1 MSNSVQIVP
10 FTTPYRD
17 QVIELI
23 LHIQQAEFGVA
34 ITAADQPDLAEIPNF
49 YQQRDGNFWI
59 ALDGSDHV
67 VGTIA
72 LLDIGNHQVALR
84 KMFVNDAWRGKDK
97 GVAQRLLDT
106 LLAWARDH
114 NVRTILL
121 GTTSK
126 YLAAHRFYEKN
137 GFEEVARETLPEA
150 FPIMAVDS
158 KFYRRQL

>member
-1 MSNSVQIVP
+1 
-10 FTTPYRD
+10 
-17 QVIELI
+17 
-23 LHIQQAEFGVA
+23 
-34 ITAADQPDLAEIPNF
+34 
-49 YQQRDGNFWI
+49 
-59 ALDGSDHV
+59 
-67 VGTIA
+67 
-72 LLDIGNHQVALR
+72 
-84 KMFVNDAWRGKDK
+84 MFVNDAWRGKDK

-114 NVRTILL
+114 DVRAILL

-137 GFEEVARETLPEA
+137 GFEEVAKETLPEA